1 MSRTGSPVDQFAS
14 DRAELNLLRPWRE
27 PVPRSRIL
35 SASLGSIAVHL
46 AIVAALFELPG
57 DSLVRQTPARTDL
70 SKSVRLLLPR
80 DLEVTQKEPN
90 QGKVTRALDVRSMV
104 QAPRPQAPRFLPPA
118 PRPEPIR
125 QPPAQVPSIEPPKIE
140 IAASAPPP
148 VSGANPIPTPPPP
161 PEKPKLAF
169 ENVGGGTSKGTTPNQ
184 NPKVQPP
191 KTSVED
197 AVRSA
202 QSSQGSGGLIVGDIG
217 DDLASLPGLNQPPTP
232 GALGSNLQLLSDP
245 RGADF
250 KPYLIQVLAAV
261 RRNWLAII
269 PESARMGRRGRVL
282 IQFIID
288 RRGGVPKLVIATPSG
303 TEAFD
308 RAAVAGISASYPFPP
323 LPLDYKG
330 DQIRLQLSFAYN
342 VPAQ

>member
-1 MSRTGSPVDQFAS
+1 MSLTGIAADS
-14 DRAELNLLRPWRE
+14 AELNLLRPWRE
-27 PVPRSRIL
+27 PVPPGRL
-35 SASLGSIAVHL
+35 LTASLGSLALHVAV
-46 AIVAALFELPG
+46 VALLFALSGGSQAPRTPVTG
-57 DSLVRQTPARTDL
+57 VRQ
-70 SKSVRLLLPR
+70 SVRLFLPR

-90 QGKVTRALDVRSMV
+90 RGKVTRELDVRSAV
-104 QAPRPQAPRFLPPA
+104 QTPQPQAPRFRPPA
-118 PRPEPIR
+118 PQPGPITE
-125 QPPAQVPSIEPPKIE
+125 PPAPPPSIEPPKIE
-140 IAASAPPP
+140 VAASAPPP
-148 VSGANPIPTPPPP
+148 VTGVNPVVVPPAPP

-169 ENVGGGTSKGTTPNQ
+169 ESVGGGTTQGVTPNP
-184 NPKVQPP
+184 NPKLQPP
-191 KTSVED
+191 KTSVEE

-202 QSSQGSGGLIVGDIG
+202 TTPGGGGVIVGDIG
-217 DDLASLPGLNQPPTP
+217 DDLANIPGLSQLPSP
-232 GALGSNLQLLSDP
+232 GKLGSNLQLLSDP
-245 RGADF
+245 RGTDF

-323 LPLDYKG
+323 LPADYKG
-330 DQIRLQLSFAYN
+330 DQVRLQLAFAYN
-342 VPAQ
+342 LPSQ